1 MKTIFEN
8 MKGEWDKF
16 GGDKAEVAISMVVGK
31 GWMVK
36 VYWDDEPNDPEYY
49 SLPDLLANKSW
60 TEALGLSWKKVR
72 TAFNHLRERGDEAAI
87 DYIKKTMI

>member
-8 MKGEWDKF
+8 MKGEWDWF
-16 GGDKAEVAISMVVGK
+16 GKPKKKWLILENGIGSMEFGA
-31 GWMVK
+31 
-36 VYWDDEPNDPEYY
+36 PECK